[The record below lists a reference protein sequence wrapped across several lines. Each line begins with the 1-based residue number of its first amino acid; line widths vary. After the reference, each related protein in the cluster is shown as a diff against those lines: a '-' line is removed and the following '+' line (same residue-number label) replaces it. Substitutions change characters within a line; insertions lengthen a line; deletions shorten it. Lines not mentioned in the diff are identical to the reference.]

1 MEEEIKKKKLTLIL
15 VSEEASERTKR
26 KFQILCEQYQV
37 PVITVG
43 TIEELSKAIGKINK
57 AIIGIKDKNFA
68 EAIKKIYDGGDRIG

>member
-1 MEEEIKKKKLTLIL
+1 MTLVL

-26 KFQILCEQYQV
+26 KFKTLSEQYLV

-43 TIEELSKAIGKINK
+43 KIEELSKAIGKINK

-68 EAIKKIYDGGDRIG
+68 EAIKKIYDGGDKIG